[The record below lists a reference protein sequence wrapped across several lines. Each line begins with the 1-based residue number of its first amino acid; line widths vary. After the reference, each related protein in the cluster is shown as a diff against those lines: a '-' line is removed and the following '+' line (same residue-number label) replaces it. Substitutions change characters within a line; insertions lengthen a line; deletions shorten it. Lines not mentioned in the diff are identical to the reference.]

1 MTPRALPESK
11 TIGGGNSRIFQ
22 SRCAV
27 NIFMWGGAGDLRY
40 NSAVFSLSDVRL
52 CKDNDKIADL
62 SNQSLQFFT

>member
-1 MTPRALPESK
+1 ACGKSLS
-11 TIGGGNSRIFQ
+11 GGGGDRTAARTIFQ

-27 NIFMWGGAGDLRY
+27 NIFMWGVAGDLRY